1 MDNKE
6 RIEELKQR
14 LTEIAEK
21 EGTEIVFV
29 GGKESLPTITN
40 DENRMKLVIVEAE
53 KPAEPVL
60 PPNIDDFPVYQMTPV
75 YSNPFFPKALTGQE
89 KRRERRAKER
99 ELRKKKI

>member
-6 RIEELKQR
+6 RIEELKKK
-14 LTEIAEK
+14 LTEMAEK
-21 EGTEIVFV
+21 EGKEIVFV
-29 GGKESLPTITN
+29 
-40 DENRMKLVIVEAE
+40 ENEE
-53 KPAEPVL
+53 PAEPVL

>member
-6 RIEELKQR
+6 RIEELKER

-21 EGTEIVFV
+21 EGMEIVFV
-29 GGKESLPTITN
+29 
-40 DENRMKLVIVEAE
+40 ENE

-75 YSNPFFPKALTGQE
+75 YSNPFFPKALTGRE

-99 ELRKKKI
+99 EQKRKKI

>member
-6 RIEELKQR
+6 RIEELKKK

-21 EGTEIVFV
+21 EGKEIVFV
-29 GGKESLPTITN
+29 
-40 DENRMKLVIVEAE
+40 ENEE
-53 KPAEPVL
+53 PAEPVL

>member
-6 RIEELKQR
+6 RIEELKKK

-21 EGTEIVFV
+21 EGKEIVFV
-29 GGKESLPTITN
+29 
-40 DENRMKLVIVEAE
+40 ENEE
-53 KPAEPVL
+53 PAEPVL

-99 ELRKKKI
+99 EQKRKKI

>member
-6 RIEELKQR
+6 RIEELKKK

-21 EGTEIVFV
+21 EGKEIVFV
-29 GGKESLPTITN
+29 GRKEPLPTITN
-40 DENRMKLVIVEAE
+40 DENGKKLVIVETE
-53 KPAEPVL
+53 KPYEPVL
-60 PPNIDDFPVYQMTPV
+60 PPNIKDLPTWEAPPVYD
-75 YSNPFFPKALTGQE
+75 NPFRLFPTGQE